1 MSRWQESAS
10 SAAVLDQV
18 EPDEE
23 LMVRVRDGDDI
34 SAFET
39 LVHRYE
45 RPLFNYLN
53 RYLRNPQ
60 LAEEVFQNAFAR
72 VYEKRSYFTEDR
84 RFRPWLYSI
93 ATNQAVDEL
102 RKEGRHHAA
111 SLDQKR
117 TEGEGGQVS
126 LLDLLES
133 ATPSPPEQME
143 TEERRAWARR
153 AIDNLPDY
161 LRVVVL
167 LVYFQGL
174 KYREAAEILDIPVGT
189 VKSRLNSALSQLS
202 EAWRGEHAA
211 T

>member
-1 MSRWQESAS
+1 MPFFLNTLNRSSAS
-10 SAAVLDQV
+10 DEDVS
-18 EPDEE
+18 DEE
-23 LMVRVRDGDDI
+23 LMSRLRDHDDEA
-34 SAFET
+34 AFET

-45 RPLFNYLN
+45 KPLFNYLN

-60 LAEEVFQNAFAR
+60 LAEEAFQNAFAR
-72 VYEKRSYFTEDR
+72 VYQKRDYFTQDR

-102 RKEGRHHAA
+102 RKEGRHQAA

-117 TEGEGGQVS
+117 SEGDSGQVS
-126 LLDLLES
+126 LLDLLE
-133 ATPSPPEQME
+133 AGAPSPYEQME
-143 TEERRAWARR
+143 TEERRAWTRR
-153 AIDNLPDY
+153 AIDELPDY

-189 VKSRLNSALSQLS
+189 VKSRLNTALSQLGA
-202 EAWRGEHAA
+202 AWRGERASS
-211 T
+211 

>member
-1 MSRWQESAS
+1 MPQWQESAS
-10 SAAVLDQV
+10 GSSVLDQ
-18 EPDEE
+18 EAPDEE
-23 LMVRVRDGDDI
+23 LMVRVRNDEDVG
-34 SAFET
+34 AFEA

-60 LAEEVFQNAFAR
+60 LAEEAFQNAFSR

-117 TEGEGGQVS
+117 TEGESGQVS
-126 LLDLLES
+126 LLDLLEA
-133 ATPSPPEQME
+133 ATPSPYEQME
-143 TEERRAWARR
+143 TEERRAWARK

-189 VKSRLNSALSQLS
+189 VKSRLNTALSQLS